1 MYCCYDRKKTIAVPE
16 PFKRYITPIFMK
28 DNGEIQDS
36 GFSIHLTEW
45 EPGCKVD
52 YHSHDGGLEAMY
64 CLSGR
69 GIAAVDGKIHEF
81 RPDTVIIAA
90 EHEKHQIINTGE
102 EMLRVLCI
110 SMPPVTGKDLGKR
123 AIEAIN
129 GQDIL

>member
-52 YHSHDGGLEAMY
+52 YHSHDGG
-64 CLSGR
+64 
-69 GIAAVDGKIHEF
+69 
-81 RPDTVIIAA
+81 
-90 EHEKHQIINTGE
+90 
-102 EMLRVLCI
+102 
-110 SMPPVTGKDLGKR
+110 
-123 AIEAIN
+123 
-129 GQDIL
+129 